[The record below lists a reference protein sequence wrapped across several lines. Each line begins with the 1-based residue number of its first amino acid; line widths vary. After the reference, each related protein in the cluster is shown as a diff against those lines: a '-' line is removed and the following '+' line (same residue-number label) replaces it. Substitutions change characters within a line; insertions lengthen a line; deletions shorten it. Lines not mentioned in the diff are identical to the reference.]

1 MTIAEG
7 RKWVHA
13 SDKHVMARLRAD
25 LGRALSLATDLI
37 ATTASAR
44 AVVNMKF
51 FIE

>member
-1 MTIAEG
+1 
-7 RKWVHA
+7 
-13 SDKHVMARLRAD
+13 MARFEIWAEQ
-25 LGRALSLATDLI
+25 RALSLTSSSI